1 MARLSNSVLKE
12 GRNLSVLLEPNVSN
26 PGKDFTRTPNCQW
39 RAGRAHLPTSRLCQG
54 PASADTELSSPR
66 SFPLAVPPAR
76 ATEAP
81 RSPQKFSAQKQL
93 TGVWAV
99 RGTGRAPHQGYSR
112 TRGNSRARPRQLSSS
127 PEAGRLSL
135 PMCLRSSCF
144 FSVHLKC
151 KGVDPFLAKPRRPE
165 RQLTRLSSGP
175 VRG

>member
-1 MARLSNSVLKE
+1 MAPVVENTSFPFPFHFSSSKSQSRMEAEIFTEYYSVLKE

-127 PEAGRLSL
+127 PEDDRLSL
-135 PMCLRSSCF
+135 HVCLRSSCF
-144 FSVHLKC
+144 FSV
-151 KGVDPFLAKPRRPE
+151 FI
-165 RQLTRLSSGP
+165 
-175 VRG
+175 

>member
-1 MARLSNSVLKE
+1 MATMFKSTTPFPFPFHSCLQIIKARPKANPVLRARISVLKE
-12 GRNLSVLLEPNVSN
+12 RRNLSVLLEPNVSN

-93 TGVWAV
+93 TVSDCERHRPGPAPGLLPDK
-99 RGTGRAPHQGYSR
+99 RKQPGPAEAALLITGGCQSR
-112 TRGNSRARPRQLSSS
+112 PYN
-127 PEAGRLSL
+127 E
-135 PMCLRSSCF
+135 F
-144 FSVHLKC
+144 
-151 KGVDPFLAKPRRPE
+151 
-165 RQLTRLSSGP
+165 
-175 VRG
+175 

>member
-1 MARLSNSVLKE
+1 MFKNTTPFPFPFHSCLQIIKARPKANPVLRARISVLKE

-93 TGVWAV
+93 TVSGLW
-99 RGTGRAPHQGYSR
+99 GLWEAPAGPR
-112 TRGNSRARPRQLSSS
+112 TRVTPGQEETAGPGWGSS
-127 PEAGRLSL
+127 AQHRRLAVSA
-135 PMCLRSSCF
+135 F
-144 FSVHLKC
+144 
-151 KGVDPFLAKPRRPE
+151 
-165 RQLTRLSSGP
+165 
-175 VRG
+175 